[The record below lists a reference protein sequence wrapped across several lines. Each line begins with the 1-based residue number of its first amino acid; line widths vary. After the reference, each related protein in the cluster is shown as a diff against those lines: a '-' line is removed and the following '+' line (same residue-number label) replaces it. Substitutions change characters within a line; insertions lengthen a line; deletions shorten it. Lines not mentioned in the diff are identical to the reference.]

1 MLRVNPMLT
10 SFLVWDEKSLES
22 DIALHV
28 TIKHSEK
35 LMSQVVQ
42 DGGSLKTSD
51 DLKSLTL
58 KYPFPRHATF
68 PGLLFRATIYEI
80 EDISSAAVLF
90 NGTVHRPSPSS
101 NLADTV

>member
-1 MLRVNPMLT
+1 MLRVNPILA
-10 SFLVWDEKSLES
+10 SFFLWDEASLDS

-42 DGGSLKTSD
+42 HGGSLKTLD
-51 DLKSLTL
+51 DLKALTL

-68 PGLLFRATIYEI
+68 PGLLFRAVIYEI
-80 EDISSAAVLF
+80 EELSTAAVVF
-90 NGTVHRPSPSS
+90 NGNILVTRII
-101 NLADTV
+101 